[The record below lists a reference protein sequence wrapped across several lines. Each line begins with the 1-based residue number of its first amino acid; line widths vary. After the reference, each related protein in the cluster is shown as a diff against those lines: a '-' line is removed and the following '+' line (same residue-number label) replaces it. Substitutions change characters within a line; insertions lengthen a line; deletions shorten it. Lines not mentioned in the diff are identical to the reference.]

1 MAEITAATVKAL
13 REQTGLPM
21 MDCKKALTE
30 CQGDPEAAVQWL
42 RERGLKLVGERAGR
56 ETTFGAFGLFTSR
69 SPGVGAIVELKC
81 ESAPVAQNEEFRQLA
96 SDLAR
101 QLATGPGAANGEE
114 LLDQLSPGKK
124 GTTLRAQKD
133 ELFNRMREVFNVGR
147 IARFDGACGG
157 YAHAG
162 ARVIGALV
170 EVEGGTEQAA
180 RDVAM
185 HIAALRPV
193 VVDVSDL
200 DPAAVEK
207 ERQILRAAALAEGKP
222 ENIVD
227 KMVEGRLRKEFYTT
241 QVLSEQPYVKEET
254 LTVGKYA
261 QQHNMKLKRFVCWEL
276 GKE

>member
-30 CQGDPEAAVQWL
+30 CGGDPEAAVQWL
-42 RERGLKLVGERAGR
+42 RERGLKLVSDRSGR
-56 ETTFGAFGLFTSR
+56 ETGFGTFGVYVSR
-69 SPGVGAIVELKC
+69 SPNVGAIVELKC

-96 SDLAR
+96 NDLAK
-101 QLATGPGAANGEE
+101 QLATGPGAADGEA
-114 LLDQLSPGKK
+114 LLDQPSPSKN
-124 GTTLRAQKD
+124 GTTLRQQKD
-133 ELFNRMREVFNVGR
+133 DLFNRMREVFNVGR
-147 IARFDGACGG
+147 CQRFNGPCGA
-157 YAHAG
+157 YVHAG
-162 ARVIGALV
+162 ARVLGVLL
-170 EVEGGTEQAA
+170 EVEGGKEETA

-185 HIAALRPV
+185 HIAALRPTV
-193 VVDVSDL
+193 VTVDEL
-200 DPAAVEK
+200 DPAFVEK

-227 KMVEGRLRKEFYTT
+227 KMVEGRLRKEFYVT

-254 LTVGKYA
+254 LTVGKFA
-261 QQHNMKLKRFVCWEL
+261 QQNGMKLQRFVCWEL